1 MIETITYETIYHSS
15 TLSYDWKFT
24 WPIKQNYV
32 ESDFPNSVRVVSSSL
47 PGGSVKLEYNPTS
60 TKYECIVKNIK
71 TNPTFIDVTI
81 GSPNDPS
88 VTNSNY
94 DNLDTLT
101 EYVQINGGL
110 PFIFKKSFRLNK
122 RREYSDL
129 IDN

>member
-1 MIETITYETIYHSS
+1 
-15 TLSYDWKFT
+15 LK
-24 WPIKQNYV
+24 
-32 ESDFPNSVRVVSSSL
+32 
-47 PGGSVKLEYNPTS
+47 YNPTS
-60 TKYECIVKNIK
+60 GKYECIVKNIK

-81 GSPNDPS
+81 GSPNDLS

-101 EYVQINGGL
+101 EYVQINGCL
-110 PFIFKKSFRLNK
+110 PFIFKKSLRLGK